1 MGELS
6 QRLPEGGGAGDR
18 HLGPQ
23 EDHQGNPDRLRQSG
37 KAEKVKKC
45 KKLCKKGKAK
55 KQCPTIYPA
64 YEPKPPSSTPSQFN
78 KAKGK
83 KFSGSNHIF

>member
-23 EDHQGNPDRLRQSG
+23 EDHQGNPDRL
-37 KAEKVKKC
+37 
-45 KKLCKKGKAK
+45 
-55 KQCPTIYPA
+55 
-64 YEPKPPSSTPSQFN
+64 
-78 KAKGK
+78 
-83 KFSGSNHIF
+83 